1 VDYEGSRELPRT
13 ESHHFSALLPDD
25 PDYLDANPTRLIQI
39 VQNLLN
45 NAASTFMELVPSAFL
60 CRSLS
65 ELDHHCGGRSGQRA
79 DSRVWK
85 LCRADRHLTIAYSAL
100 SLLPQR
106 RNG

>member
-1 VDYEGSRELPRT
+1 MLRA
-13 ESHHFSALLPDD
+13 ESHHFFALLPDD
-25 PDYLDANPTRLIQI
+25 PDYLDAGPTRLIQI

-45 NAASTFMELVPSAFL
+45 NAASTFTEQVPSAFL

-65 ELDHHCGGRSGQRA
+65 DLDRHCGGRSGQGA

-85 LCRADRHLTIAYSAL
+85 LFRADRHLTIAYSAL

-106 RNG
+106 RSG